1 MSMTNGSDPEDLA
14 ADMARL
20 EAALERIDYLSGV
33 VAQPP
38 APSAPSSAVVASEAH
53 ETVPPEVI
61 HRLDSMIA
69 RLRAAIDEA

>member
-1 MSMTNGSDPEDLA
+1 MSMTNGSDPENLA

-33 VAQPP
+33 VPQP
-38 APSAPSSAVVASEAH
+38 SPSSDTVVVSKAH
-53 ETVPPEVI
+53 EPVPLEVI

>member
-33 VAQPP
+33 VAQP
-38 APSAPSSAVVASEAH
+38 SAPSLAVEAQDK
-53 ETVPPEVI
+53 VSPEVI
-61 HRLDSMIA
+61 HRLDSVIA